1 MSVSTT
7 GFVLTEKKDVFEV
20 LSTIRDALTEDY
32 SVFPRIECE
41 PKGRYFNFSF
51 KLNNESRMLMVHFDC
66 DCDYSEYLGSKIIW
80 SLNYWG
86 LAEEIIL
93 SICKA
98 MKRFGQVYYE
108 ANGYDGK
115 IVEVK

>member
-20 LSTIRDALTEDY
+20 LSTIKDALTKDY
-32 SVFPRIECE
+32 SVFPRIEYE
-41 PKGRYFNFSF
+41 PNGRYFNFFF
-51 KLNNESRMLMVHFDC
+51 KINNESRMLMVHFDC
-66 DCDYSEYLGSKIIW
+66 DRDYSEYSGSKIIW
-80 SLNYWG
+80 TLNYWG
-86 LAEEIIL
+86 LAEEIVL

-108 ANGYDGK
+108 ANDCDGK

>member
-41 PKGRYFNFSF
+41 LKGRYFNFSF

-66 DCDYSEYLGSKIIW
+66 DCYYSEYPGSKIIW
-80 SLNYWG
+80 SLSYWG

-108 ANGYDGK
+108 ANDCDGK